1 MVLAFQTDV
10 TRIVS
15 FMYAREGSNQQYRMV
30 GVSGGHHEL
39 THHMNNAEK
48 IANIRKIN
56 TYHIDQF
63 AYLLTRLK
71 AVREGEGTLL
81 DNCMIAYGSAIGDGN
96 RHTHHDLPVLLAG
109 KGGGTIRTG
118 RHVRYERETPL
129 NNLWLAMLER
139 FGARTDR
146 LGDSTG
152 VLGNLA

>member
-1 MVLAFQTDV
+1 
-10 TRIVS
+10 
-15 FMYAREGSNQQYRMV
+15 
-30 GVSGGHHEL
+30 
-39 THHMNNAEK
+39 THHRNDRELIAK
-48 IANIRKIN
+48 IRQIN
-56 TYHIDQF
+56 TYHILQL

-71 AVREGEGTLL
+71 SIPEGDGTLL
-81 DNCMIAYGSAIGDGN
+81 DNCMIAYGSAIADGN

-109 KGGGTIRTG
+109 KGGGTIRSG
-118 RHVRYERETPL
+118 RHVRYGSETPL